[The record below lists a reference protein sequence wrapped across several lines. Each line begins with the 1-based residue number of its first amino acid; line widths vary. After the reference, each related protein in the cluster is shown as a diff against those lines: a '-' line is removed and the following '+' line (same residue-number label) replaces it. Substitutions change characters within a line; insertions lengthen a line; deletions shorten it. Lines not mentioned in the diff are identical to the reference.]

1 MATPSSFLAA
11 ISELSRLQR
20 TTCAVAYGRGNSPP
34 CGRNRRVS
42 CARNVGDK
50 SYFEAIAAW
59 LSANARGDIT
69 SATRQSL
76 RLWSLAYDRASAL
89 LANRPIIW
97 RPLPGLIKTVMQT
110 TARAA
115 CPLSASAAVT
125 AVTGYSSNSP
135 LFFGRPICALR
146 SQLGLSWS

>member
-89 LANRPIIW
+89 LANGPIIW
-97 RPLPGLIKTVMQT
+97 RPLPGLIKTVMSIANYRT
-110 TARAA
+110 RSMPAFGLGCCDR
-115 CPLSASAAVT
+115 CHRL
-125 AVTGYSSNSP
+125 
-135 LFFGRPICALR
+135 LFE
-146 SQLGLSWS
+146 